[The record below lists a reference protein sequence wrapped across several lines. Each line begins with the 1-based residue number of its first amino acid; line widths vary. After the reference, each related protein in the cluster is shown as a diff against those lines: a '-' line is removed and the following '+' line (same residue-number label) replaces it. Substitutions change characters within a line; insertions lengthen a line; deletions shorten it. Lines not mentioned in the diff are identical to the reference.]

1 MADELILKLD
11 FERTPS
17 AEDLGE
23 IFSALA
29 RDYHEMS
36 KGRTLVVIRVESGSI
51 IATLTDSAL
60 VWVPAGIGAGLA
72 VMTAINTLAVF
83 ANNLKTWFDYAK
95 SHEEKK
101 RLYRK
106 RKKSPGQRPV
116 EAIIKAAS
124 QVSMKYNP
132 TKGEALE
139 VELTFAETIHAR
151 EQLHTDDIKKTRR
164 KPMQRI
170 QRSAPEIQ
178 KTIEQLEQVGAQNL
192 SPTEIHAVVNAIVS
206 VLKATGAGYLLPQ
219 IASELEMHGFH
230 SIAHTLRQH
239 IRSSRGTQEP
249 PLTTT

>member
-11 FERTPS
+11 FERAPS

-23 IFSALA
+23 IFSAIA

-36 KGRTLVVIRVESGSI
+36 KGRTLVVIRVEGGSI
-51 IATLTDSAL
+51 IATLTDSAF
-60 VWVPAGIGAGLA
+60 VWVGAGLA
-72 VMTAINTLAVF
+72 VMAAINTLAEF
-83 ANNLKTWFDYAK
+83 AKNLKTWFDYAK
-95 SHEEKK
+95 SHKEKK

-106 RKKSPGQRPV
+106 GKKSPGQRSV
-116 EAIIKAAS
+116 EAIIKTAS

-132 TKGEALE
+132 AEGEALE
-139 VELTFAETIHAR
+139 VEMTPAETIRAR
-151 EQLHTDDIKKTRR
+151 EQLHADDIKKTRR
-164 KPMQRI
+164 EPMQRI

-192 SPTEIHAVVNAIVS
+192 SPSEIHAVVNAIVS

-239 IRSSRGTQEP
+239 IHSSGGTQEP

>member
-23 IFSALA
+23 IFTTLA

-36 KGRTLVVIRVESGSI
+36 NGRILVVTRVESGSI

-60 VWVPAGIGAGLA
+60 VWIGAGLT
-72 VMTAINTLAVF
+72 VMAAINTLAEF
-83 ANNLKTWFDYAK
+83 AKNLKTWFDYAK
-95 SHEEKK
+95 SHKEKK

-106 RKKSPGQRPV
+106 GKKSPGQRPV
-116 EAIIKAAS
+116 EAIIKTAS
-124 QVSMKYNP
+124 QVSMNYNP
-132 TKGEALE
+132 TKGETLE
-139 VELTFAETIHAR
+139 VELTFAEMSHAR
-151 EQLHTDDIKKTRR
+151 EQLHADDIKKTRR
-164 KPMQRI
+164 KPTQRI

-178 KTIEQLEQVGAQNL
+178 KTIEQLGQVGAQNL
-192 SPTEIHAVVNAIVS
+192 SSTEIHAVVNALVS

-219 IASELEMHGFH
+219 IASELEMHGFD

-239 IRSSRGTQEP
+239 IHSSSGTQEP